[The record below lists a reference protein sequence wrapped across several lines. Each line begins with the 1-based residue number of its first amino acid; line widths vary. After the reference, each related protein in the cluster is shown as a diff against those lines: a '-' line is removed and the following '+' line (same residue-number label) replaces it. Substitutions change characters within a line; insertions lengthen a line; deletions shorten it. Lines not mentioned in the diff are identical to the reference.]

1 MLFDHNADVNIQDK
15 DGCTP
20 LHRCTIGGNENL
32 CRLLLEHNAD
42 VNIQDNAECTPLH
55 WCAREGNGNLCR
67 LLLEKNADVNIQ
79 EKHGFTPLHWCA
91 FTGYENLCRLLLEHN
106 ADVNIQGKDGSTP
119 LHLSARRKRD
129 CSKIIDLLVKYGVQN
144 INIHDAE
151 GLTPLQLAVRHGNSQ
166 AVKKLVDL
174 GADISVATADEKDA
188 RRLEMLKNKAE
199 RKKQHLKFEMGFRQK
214 TNETENEPGVS
225 SVPSTGN

>member
-1 MLFDHNADVNIQDK
+1 M
-15 DGCTP
+15 
-20 LHRCTIGGNENL
+20 HRCAREGNENL
-32 CRLLLEHNAD
+32 CRLLLDHNAD
-42 VNIQDNAECTPLH
+42 VNIQDNAGWTLLH
-55 WCAREGNGNLCR
+55 RCAREGNENLCR
-67 LLLEKNADVNIQ
+67 LLLDHNANVNIQ
-79 EKHGFTPLHWCA
+79 DNAGCTPLNWC
-91 FTGYENLCRLLLEHN
+91 TCKGYENLCRLLLEHN
-106 ADVNIQGKDGSTP
+106 ANVNIQDRDGSTP
-119 LHLSARRKRD
+119 LHLSACRNRD

-174 GADISVATADEKDA
+174 GADVSVVTADEEDA
-188 RRLEMLKNKAE
+188 RRLEILKNKAE
-199 RKKQHLKFEMGFRQK
+199 RKKQHLKFEMSFRQK